1 MTFTQLK
8 SQLLSLSPAE
18 KAEIIQLLSYS
29 LANTWQGISK
39 TPGVIG
45 GDACIRQTRIPVWL
59 LVSYR
64 RSGLSEAKILDNY
77 PTLSSDDLAKAWD
90 YARAYPD
97 EIEVAIQKH
106 HEA

>member
-1 MTFTQLK
+1 MTFTELK
-8 SQLLSLSPAE
+8 SQLLSLTPAQ
-18 KAEIIQLLSYS
+18 KAEIIQLLSQS
-29 LANTWQGISK
+29 LANTWQGINK
-39 TPGVIG
+39 TPGVMG
-45 GDACIRQTRIPVWL
+45 GDACIRETRIPIWL

-77 PTLSSDDLAKAWD
+77 PTLSASDLTNAWS
-90 YARAYPD
+90 YAEVYTN